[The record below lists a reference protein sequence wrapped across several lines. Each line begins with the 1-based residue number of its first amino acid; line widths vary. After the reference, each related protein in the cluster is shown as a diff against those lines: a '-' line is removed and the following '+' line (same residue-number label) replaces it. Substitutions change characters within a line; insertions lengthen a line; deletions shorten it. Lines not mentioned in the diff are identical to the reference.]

1 MYTQYF
7 GFRKP
12 PFKLTPDSG
21 FFYTNAVF
29 LDAHCSLLD
38 AIDEQRGLSLLTGEH
53 GTGKTTL
60 LKRLAQ
66 DLDDT
71 VHFIYLQNSNLT
83 PEDLVGRLLDKLG
96 IAETGQERAPLEAE
110 IIQLRDHVKK
120 LAERQQGCVLFI
132 DDAQNLPAD
141 TLGVLPLL
149 IQAEDG
155 SNQLQM
161 VLSGSPELLT
171 RLTDPAMSA
180 VSQLI
185 AEHAQLDRLPAGEI
199 AAFIDH
205 QIRVAGSM
213 RSDIFSEPAI
223 REITQ
228 TTSGRPSDI
237 NQVCDKA
244 LEIAYRQRTQ
254 VVTREIIRQTSSPSW
269 LEMDDDE
276 QVSSLP
282 ASPFKRLTDKAAN
295 SLSDLHKAGR
305 LAPRQLATRI
315 APLLR
320 VMTKKRLTLG
330 RPIVNW
336 GRHILDKLGVIAL
349 IAVAKLWKLGAR
361 TWNFVKS
368 VTLATLARLRVL
380 RQNNGFK
387 FRRRHAWAAA
397 GLTFVAALVGLIAL
411 VPGPDTAKLAD
422 RTAPEAAFTEVA
434 SASNASASKEQA
446 PAENASGRQ
455 LSEISALRS
464 ELAQAKLDL
473 RTTVSNRNYLQ
484 KRVATLTRERDDLV
498 LKHSQG
504 QFAQKQL
511 ELTLAATRKQL
522 ADLQSDL
529 STTRA
534 LAQLSKND
542 VEDRR
547 EAGFDKNLATTP
559 SQQDTLSELSGIE
572 GVSEKPL
579 EANQTEVA
587 KLDQPI
593 ANAPMDYL
601 SNEAEPLVT
610 AAGPV
615 LSDGDDTPII
625 GGVPQIS
632 ETGAANYVEEEL
644 TATPASDNQ
653 QISALPASG
662 AELSLPPKKTFSDQT
677 VALLMHKARRLYLKD
692 MLTTPAGNNA
702 YDVYMQILEGN
713 PGHARATAGIEK
725 IASRYLDWAETEVN
739 NGNKRKALRYY
750 RKALSVV
757 PGHADIAARIAV
769 LEGNQAP
776 AETTTT
782 TPSATAELVQS
793 TPDAQQSE
801 AARARLKTLRI
812 EVSERSLLRAVEAGN
827 QEITGLLI
835 DAGISPDA
843 QNVSKQT
850 ALLTA
855 AINGNETITKLLLE
869 RGADVNKTNSMGRSP
884 LIAAAWNGNASLVS
898 LLLKGGAEI
907 ETTSKEGWN
916 ALMYAAWNGHSA
928 TVLALLKS
936 GVQVDAV
943 NAQSWTALMNAAW
956 NGHSETVR
964 VLLDH
969 GADARHKTPAGETA
983 LSVASQQGHREAAL
997 LLE

>member
-12 PFKLTPDSG
+12 PFKITPDSG

-29 LDAHCSLLD
+29 LDAHCNLLD
-38 AIDEQRGLSLLTGEH
+38 AIDEQRGLNLLTGDH

-66 DLDDT
+66 DLDDS

-96 IAETGQERAPLEAE
+96 VEEAGRSRAPLEAL
-110 IIQLRDHVKK
+110 IVQLRDHMKI
-120 LAERQQGCVLFI
+120 LSERQQSCVLFV

-161 VLSGSPELLT
+161 VLSGSPELLVK
-171 RLTDPAMSA
+171 LTDPALSA
-180 VSQLI
+180 ASQLV
-185 AEHAQLDRLPAGEI
+185 AEHAKLDRLPAGEI

-244 LEIAYRQRTQ
+244 LEIAYRQKTQ

-269 LEMDDDE
+269 LEMNEAD
-276 QVSSLP
+276 QAS
-282 ASPFKRLTDKAAN
+282 ASPATPIKRAAEKAA
-295 SLSDLHKAGR
+295 STLSKLPRARSRLAARISPLLSDMA
-305 LAPRQLATRI
+305 
-315 APLLR
+315 
-320 VMTKKRLTLG
+320 KKRPNL
-330 RPIVNW
+330 RPVLNW
-336 GRHILDKLGVIAL
+336 GQRLLERFGVVAL
-349 IAVAKLWKLGAR
+349 IAVAKLWRFTAL
-361 TWNFVKS
+361 TWHFAKAS
-368 VTLATLARLRVL
+368 ALASFAWIRALQR
-380 RQNNGFK
+380 NSGFK
-387 FRRRHAWAAA
+387 LRRRYAWPVAS
-397 GLTFVAALVGLIAL
+397 LVLVAAFIGLITL
-411 VPGPDTAKLAD
+411 IPGPDTPQLTD
-422 RTAPEAAFTEVA
+422 RGASDGAVTEVA
-434 SASNASASKEQA
+434 SAPKELA
-446 PAENASGRQ
+446 AEKTSSGRQ

-464 ELAQAKLDL
+464 ELAQVKLNL
-473 RTTVSNRNYLQ
+473 RTTASNRNYLQ
-484 KRVATLTRERDDLV
+484 KRVAALTSERDELV
-498 LKHSQG
+498 VKQSQL
-504 QFAQKQL
+504 QFAHKQL
-511 ELTLAATRKQL
+511 ELTLASTRKQV
-522 ADLQSDL
+522 ADLEGDL
-529 STTRA
+529 STLQA
-534 LAQLSKND
+534 MAQLSKSN
-542 VEDRR
+542 
-547 EAGFDKNLATTP
+547 AGDSGKSGQDGNPAATSSWQSATP
-559 SQQDTLSELSGIE
+559 ELPGTDESTKAAL
-572 GVSEKPL
+572 KP
-579 EANQTEVA
+579 ERTEVA
-587 KLDQPI
+587 TLDQPVT
-593 ANAPMDYL
+593 AAQLEYL
-601 SNEAEPLVT
+601 SNEAEPIVT
-610 AAGPV
+610 AAGPIQ
-615 LSDGDDTPII
+615 SDGDDTPII
-625 GGVPQIS
+625 AGVPQIS
-632 ETGAANYVEEEL
+632 ETGAPDYSGEL
-644 TATPASDNQ
+644 EATPASDSQ
-653 QISALPASG
+653 EISALSASDEELPAP
-662 AELSLPPKKTFSDQT
+662 AKKTFSKHT
-677 VALLMHKARRLYLKD
+677 LALLMHKARRLYLKD

-713 PGHARATAGIEK
+713 PGHAKATAGIEK

-750 RKALSVV
+750 KKALSVV
-757 PGHADIAARIAV
+757 PGHAEIAARIAA
-769 LEGNQAP
+769 LEGKQAP
-776 AETTTT
+776 AESTATAPT
-782 TPSATAELVQS
+782 ATAETEQIES
-793 TPDAQQSE
+793 ASDAEQSE

-827 QEITGLLI
+827 LEITDLLI

-898 LLLKGGAEI
+898 ILLKGGAEI

-916 ALMYAAWNGHSA
+916 SLMYAAWNGHSS

-943 NAQSWTALMNAAW
+943 NAQNWTALMNAAW

-964 VLLDH
+964 VLLEH
-969 GADARHKTPAGETA
+969 GADAGHRTPSGETA

>member
-12 PFKLTPDSG
+12 PFKITPDSG

-29 LDAHCSLLD
+29 LDAHCNLLD
-38 AIDEQRGLSLLTGEH
+38 AIDEQRGLNLLTGEH

-66 DLDDT
+66 DLDDS

-96 IAETGQERAPLEAE
+96 VEEAGRTRAPLEAE
-110 IIQLRDHVKK
+110 IIQLRDHMKI
-120 LAERQQGCVLFI
+120 LAERQQSCVLFV
-132 DDAQNLPAD
+132 DDAQNLPAN

-161 VLSGSPELLT
+161 VLSGSPELLAK
-171 RLTDPAMSA
+171 LADPALSA
-180 VSQLI
+180 ASRLV
-185 AEHAQLDRLPAGEI
+185 AEHAKLDRLPAGEI

-244 LEIAYRQRTQ
+244 LEIAYRQKTQ

-269 LEMDDDE
+269 LETGAVD
-276 QVSSLP
+276 Q
-282 ASPFKRLTDKAAN
+282 ASPSPARPIKRAAEKAASTFSQLPRAGGLARSRLSARI
-295 SLSDLHKAGR
+295 SLLFSN
-305 LAPRQLATRI
+305 LA
-315 APLLR
+315 
-320 VMTKKRLTLG
+320 KKRPSL
-330 RPIVNW
+330 RPVLSW
-336 GRHILDKLGVIAL
+336 GQRLLERFGVIAL
-349 IAVAKLWKLGAR
+349 IAVAKLWRVTAR
-361 TWNFVKS
+361 TWQFAKTS
-368 VTLATLARLRVL
+368 AQAGFAWLRV
-380 RQNNGFK
+380 RQENSGFRL
-387 FRRRHAWAAA
+387 RRRHAWPVA
-397 GLTFVAALVGLIAL
+397 GLVLVAAIVGLIAL
-411 VPGPDTAKLAD
+411 IPGPDAPQLAD
-422 RTAPEAAFTEVA
+422 RNASINAVAEVA
-434 SASNASASKEQA
+434 SPPEE
-446 PAENASGRQ
+446 PAAEKTSSGRQ

-464 ELAQAKLDL
+464 ELAQAKLSL
-473 RTTVSNRNYLQ
+473 RTTASNRNYLQ
-484 KRVATLTRERDDLV
+484 KRVATLTNERDELAI
-498 LKHSQG
+498 KQSQL
-504 QFAQKQL
+504 QFANKQL
-511 ELTLAATRKQL
+511 ELTLAATRKQV
-522 ADLQSDL
+522 ADLQGDL
-529 STTRA
+529 STLQAMAR
-534 LAQLSKND
+534 LSKSNA
-542 VEDRR
+542 EDR
-547 EAGFDKNLATTP
+547 EQSGPDTNLTSTASRQSAEP
-559 SQQDTLSELSGIE
+559 ERVLIDDSAKASLEIE
-572 GVSEKPL
+572 
-579 EANQTEVA
+579 QTEVA
-587 KLDQPI
+587 TLDHPVTAAQLE
-593 ANAPMDYL
+593 YL
-601 SNEAEPLVT
+601 SSEAEPIVT
-610 AAGPV
+610 AAGPIR
-615 LSDGDDTPII
+615 SDGDDTPII
-625 GGVPQIS
+625 AGVPQIS
-632 ETGAANYVEEEL
+632 ETAASDYSGKLE
-644 TATPASDNQ
+644 ATPASGTQ
-653 QISALPASG
+653 EISALPASD
-662 AELSLPPKKTFSDQT
+662 EDLPAPAKKTFSDRT
-677 VALLMHKARRLYLKD
+677 LALLMHKARRLYLKD

-702 YDVYMQILEGN
+702 YEVYMQILEGN
-713 PGHARATAGIEK
+713 PGHAKATAGIEK
-725 IASRYLDWAETEVN
+725 IASRYLDWAETEVG

-750 RKALSVV
+750 KKALSVV
-757 PGHADIAARIAV
+757 PGHAEIAARIAA
-769 LEGNQAP
+769 LEGQESPTASTPAAP
-776 AETTTT
+776 A
-782 TPSATAELVQS
+782 ATAAAEPPES
-793 TPDAQQSE
+793 APDAQQSE

-827 QEITGLLI
+827 LEITGLLI

-898 LLLKGGAEI
+898 ILLKGGAEI
-907 ETTSKEGWN
+907 ETTSREGWN
-916 ALMYAAWNGHSA
+916 SLMYAAWNGHSS

-943 NAQSWTALMNAAW
+943 NAQNWTALMNAAW

-964 VLLDH
+964 VLLEH
-969 GADARHKTPAGETA
+969 GADAGHRTPAGETA
-983 LSVASQQGHREAAL
+983 LSVAAQQGHREAAL